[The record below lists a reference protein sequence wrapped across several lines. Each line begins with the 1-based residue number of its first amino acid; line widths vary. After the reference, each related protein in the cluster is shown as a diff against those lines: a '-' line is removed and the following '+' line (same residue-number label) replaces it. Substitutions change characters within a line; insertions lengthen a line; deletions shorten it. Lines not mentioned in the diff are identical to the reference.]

1 MSNEII
7 QLQGTA
13 VWPHL
18 TRPDTKFKDEGEYHT
33 KLRIDAETAEP
44 LIEQFEEMQQAEMK
58 EVQKKKKGKRAK
70 AADLPIQPEYDEET
84 GEETGFYI
92 ARAAMKASGKSK
104 KTGKNW
110 ERKVPLFDGKG
121 KPLSSK
127 VRIYSG
133 SELILAVEARAWS
146 NPKAE
151 VGVKLYLEAVQ
162 VIKAVGGSGAS
173 ASKFGFGA
181 VEGAEEIEVPED
193 DAENED
199 DTPDTDEDGEEE
211 YDFD

>member
-7 QLQGTA
+7 QLQGIA

-33 KLRIDAETAEP
+33 KLRIDAEVAEP

-70 AADLPIQPEYDEET
+70 AADLPIQPEYDSET
-84 GEETGFYI
+84 GEETGYYI

-110 ERKVPLFDGKG
+110 ERKVPLFDGRG
-121 KPLSSK
+121 KPLPSK

-133 SELILAVEARAWS
+133 SELILAIEARAWS

-181 VEGAEEIEVPED
+181 VEGAEDIEVPED
-193 DAENED
+193 E
-199 DTPDTDEDGEEE
+199 DTDGDDDQADTDADEEE